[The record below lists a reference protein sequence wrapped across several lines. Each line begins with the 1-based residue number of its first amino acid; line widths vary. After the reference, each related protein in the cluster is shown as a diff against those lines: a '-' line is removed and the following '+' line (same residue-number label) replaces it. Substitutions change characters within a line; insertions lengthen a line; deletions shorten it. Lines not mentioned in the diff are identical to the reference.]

1 MSEATIDKPMVIAK
15 ESLWTKSGRKLM
27 RDRAGVAAMV
37 IVGIYGIVAIL
48 VSLNVIGTNWSEVGE
63 DWYAGMSAQHWF
75 GTNINGQDIFA
86 RSLQGTMTAFEVGM
100 VVAITA
106 TAIGGILGAIAGY
119 FNRTIIDEVIMWIYG
134 CIDAIPFYLFVAAVA
149 FALTEAEFK
158 FFGKEFS
165 LAPYAMHIAMI
176 ATFWSSTCR
185 IVRGEVIK
193 LRNLEFVQAA
203 KAIGVAPMTI
213 IRRHIMPNTFHI
225 LLVQATIAFVGAIK
239 SEVILTFL
247 GLGVKEGVSWG
258 MMLTE
263 SINDVLRGHMGNF
276 LGASGFLF
284 ILVIA
289 FNMFADALQDAL
301 DPKKVSS

>member
-1 MSEATIDKPMVIAK
+1 MSKADASAGK
-15 ESLWTKSGRKLM
+15 ESLWTKSLRKLL
-27 RDRAGVAAMV
+27 RDRAGVAAMIV
-37 IVGIYGIVAIL
+37 VGIYGLVAIL
-48 VSLNVIGTNWSEVGE
+48 VSLDLVAQDWSQLGE
-63 DWYAGMSAQHWF
+63 EGFEGMSAEHWF

-86 RSLQGTMTAFEVGM
+86 RSIQGIKTAFQVGL

-106 TAIGGILGAIAGY
+106 TAIGGILGAIAG
-119 FNRTIIDEVIMWIYG
+119 FFHRTIIDEVIMWIYG
-134 CIDAIPFYLFVAAVA
+134 CIDAIPFYLFVAAVG
-149 FALTEAEFK
+149 FALK
-158 FFGKEFS
+158 GQ
-165 LAPYAMHIAMI
+165 PYAMHVAMI

-193 LRNLEFVQAA
+193 IRSLEYVQAA
-203 KAIGVAPMTI
+203 QAVGVGPVPI
-213 IRRHIMPNTFHI
+213 IFRHVMPNTFHI

-247 GLGVKEGVSWG
+247 GLGVKDGVSWG
-258 MMLTE
+258 TMLSE
-263 SINDVLRGHMGNF
+263 STNDVLRGHFGNF

-301 DPKKVSS
+301 DPKKVTG

>member
-1 MSEATIDKPMVIAK
+1 MSEEEVIVGR
-15 ESLWTKSGRKLM
+15 ESLWTKSGRKLL

-37 IVGIYGIVAIL
+37 VVGIYGIIALL
-48 VSLNVIGTNWSEVGE
+48 VSFGVIAQDWDKLGE
-63 DWYAGMSAQHWF
+63 EGFEGMSAAHWF

-86 RSLQGTMTAFEVGM
+86 RALQGIKTAFQVGV
-100 VVAITA
+100 VVAISA

-119 FNRTIIDEVIMWIYG
+119 FHRTIVDEVIMWIYG

-149 FALTEAEFK
+149 FALKGAEFTVPVLDLHI
-158 FFGKEFS
+158 S

-193 LRNLEFVQAA
+193 IRSLEYVQAA
-203 KAIGVAPMTI
+203 RAVGVGPFKI
-213 IRRHIMPNTFHI
+213 ILRHIMPNTSHL
-225 LLVQATIAFVGAIK
+225 LLVQSTIAFVGAIK

-247 GLGVKEGVSWG
+247 GLGVKDGVSWG
-258 MMLTE
+258 TMLSE
-263 SINDVLRGHMGNF
+263 STNDVLRGHFGNF

-284 ILVIA
+284 VLVIA

-301 DPKKVSS
+301 DPKKVSG